1 LANVASLKD
10 EHSCKSRDSRVCQI
24 QQVNRQLETEGRA
37 IRKARGRVSEQLGKY
52 FIVSNKRV
60 EAQNIVLEHFARE
73 QGCLEAWESVRD
85 E

>member
-1 LANVASLKD
+1 
-10 EHSCKSRDSRVCQI
+10 
-24 QQVNRQLETEGRA
+24 
-37 IRKARGRVSEQLGKY
+37 VSEQLGKY

-60 EAQNIVLEHFARE
+60 EAQNVVLEQFARE